1 MKTYFI
7 LDEILI
13 AGYISESNKSLIYKE
28 LQIQKDLFDE
38 KEDKNSKKWWLSIQ
52 PLLICIIYYIEN
64 YLSIVYDQIRFNW

>member
-1 MKTYFI
+1 MQTYFI

-38 KEDKNSKKWWLSIQ
+38 KEDKNSKNK
-52 PLLICIIYYIEN
+52 
-64 YLSIVYDQIRFNW
+64 

>member
-1 MKTYFI
+1 

-38 KEDKNSKKWWLSIQ
+38 KEDKNSKNKWLFIKRC
-52 PLLICIIYYIEN
+52 LFGFKYYANIYVSN
-64 YLSIVYDQIRFNW
+64 

>member
-1 MKTYFI
+1 
-7 LDEILI
+7 
-13 AGYISESNKSLIYKE
+13 
-28 LQIQKDLFDE
+28 LFDE

>member
-38 KEDKNSKKWWLSIQ
+38 KEDKNSKK
-52 PLLICIIYYIEN
+52 
-64 YLSIVYDQIRFNW
+64 

>member
-1 MKTYFI
+1 MQTYFI

>member
-1 MKTYFI
+1 MQTYFI

-38 KEDKNSKKWWLSIQ
+38 KEDKNSKKWLLSIQ
-52 PLLICIIYYIEN
+52 PLLI
-64 YLSIVYDQIRFNW
+64 